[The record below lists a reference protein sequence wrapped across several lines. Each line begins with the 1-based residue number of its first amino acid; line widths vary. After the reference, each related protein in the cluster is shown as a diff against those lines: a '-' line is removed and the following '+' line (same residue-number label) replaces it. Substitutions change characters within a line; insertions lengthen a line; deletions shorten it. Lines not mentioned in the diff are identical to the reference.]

1 MPFSRLQK
9 LSVAEATASKNR
21 DGRGKAENE
30 LDQKV
35 GKDLERE
42 KAEVK
47 TLGVLFR
54 EDIVNAGRPLSP
66 AA

>member
-1 MPFSRLQK
+1 M
-9 LSVAEATASKNR
+9 EAPASKNR

-35 GKDLERE
+35 GKDLEGG

-47 TLGVLFR
+47 QIDVLFR
-54 EDIVNAGRPLSP
+54 EDIVNAGRPLSH
-66 AA
+66 A